1 MIQIIERELI
11 VLLNIAEY
19 ISFLYIF
26 YGYRIKK
33 ARTWKNIG
41 EILAIMV
48 IIVATQWNID
58 VESMLE
64 MVEEVFIIALVI
76 VVYENYTIRQVIQAE
91 VTAILFTA
99 LLQTCS
105 ANVFMLFF
113 KEYGVQT
120 MLTLIFANVSMWLYY
135 GLLGRHLEVESLSV
149 YGKVWGGFNVTL
161 MLLWLMYSFFTF
173 VSVNALMGIE
183 KVMGHYLIFFG
194 GIALC
199 GLDFLLIYYINMD
212 KVHIEQRGKAEQM
225 QEAQKR
231 YFEGLLEKEKDTRK
245 FRHDLLNEMAIL
257 KCFIEKKD
265 FATCKSYLEEIADDL
280 SEINGR
286 IYTVGNDYMD
296 IMINY
301 YLLPIRENCDIK
313 VIGIVSE
320 ELNISNRII
329 STVTAN
335 LLKNAVE
342 AVEKLPEGTRGILFK
357 VEEGEKFLKIL
368 VENTIREDMR
378 LPSENKIFTS
388 KNDKQMHGF
397 GLQNVK
403 EAVERSHG
411 TMDYIYGEHN
421 FGISVFMKKSE
432 KNPL

>member
-161 MLLWLMYSFFTF
+161 M
-173 VSVNALMGIE
+173 
-183 KVMGHYLIFFG
+183 
-194 GIALC
+194 
-199 GLDFLLIYYINMD
+199 
-212 KVHIEQRGKAEQM
+212 
-225 QEAQKR
+225 
-231 YFEGLLEKEKDTRK
+231 
-245 FRHDLLNEMAIL
+245 
-257 KCFIEKKD
+257 
-265 FATCKSYLEEIADDL
+265 
-280 SEINGR
+280 
-286 IYTVGNDYMD
+286 
-296 IMINY
+296 
-301 YLLPIRENCDIK
+301 
-313 VIGIVSE
+313 
-320 ELNISNRII
+320 
-329 STVTAN
+329 
-335 LLKNAVE
+335 
-342 AVEKLPEGTRGILFK
+342 
-357 VEEGEKFLKIL
+357 
-368 VENTIREDMR
+368 
-378 LPSENKIFTS
+378 
-388 KNDKQMHGF
+388 
-397 GLQNVK
+397 
-403 EAVERSHG
+403 
-411 TMDYIYGEHN
+411 
-421 FGISVFMKKSE
+421 
-432 KNPL
+432 